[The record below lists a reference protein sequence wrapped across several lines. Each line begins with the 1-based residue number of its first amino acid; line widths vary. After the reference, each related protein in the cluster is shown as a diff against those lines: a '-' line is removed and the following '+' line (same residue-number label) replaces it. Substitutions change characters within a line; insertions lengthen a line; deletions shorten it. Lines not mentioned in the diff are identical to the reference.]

1 MIPLIIMKASIEKSL
16 NEQIHAELYSAY
28 LYKAMEM
35 YLHSV
40 DLPGMANWMNVQT
53 QEELAHAEGMI
64 QFMNQRGGR
73 VILTAIEE
81 PKKEWK
87 SALEV
92 FSDAYEHEAKVVTVK
107 INKLVDLA
115 IKEKD
120 HAFNQF
126 LQWYVAEQVEEEDN
140 TGTLARKLKMIG
152 PDGHGL
158 MHMDANMATR
168 TFTTPIIPG
177 TNVGKPVIPKTSAGK
192 P

>member
-1 MIPLIIMKASIEKSL
+1 MKVSIEKAL
-16 NEQIHAELYSAY
+16 NDQINAELYSAY

-64 QFMNQRGGR
+64 QFINLRGGR
-73 VILTAIEE
+73 VILTAIEM
-81 PKKEWK
+81 PKKEWN
-87 SALEV
+87 SAAEV
-92 FSDAYEHEAKVVTVK
+92 FADAYDHEAKVVTVK
-107 INKLVDLA
+107 IHKLMDLA

-140 TGTLARKLKMIG
+140 TGTLARKLKKIG
-152 PDGHGL
+152 DHMPGL
-158 MHMDANMATR
+158 MQVDSQLAAR
-168 TFTTPIIPG
+168 TFIAPVIPG
-177 TNVGKPVIPKTSAGK
+177 TSIGAP
-192 P
+192 